1 MSVIAWRA
9 QPIEQARILNP
20 AFLGA
25 LLLAIADG
33 YQLEA
38 QNESGLPYALT
49 YLALPVVL
57 HKPTRDALPS
67 SIRTSMVAWLSV
79 NASVQIGIAD
89 RAAALVPLVRDAI
102 VVAAK
107 GNLVALHNG
116 RINAVAKPAMLR
128 SYGVQSDSMEVRN
141 CLSRAKFVGRWF
153 ALAGDF
159 TTVMAL
165 WGVRP

>member
-1 MSVIAWRA
+1 MSVTAWRD
-9 QPIEQARILNP
+9 QPVEQARILNP

-25 LLLAIADG
+25 LLVAIADG
-33 YQLEA
+33 YQAEA
-38 QNESGLPYALT
+38 QDKSGLPYALS

-57 HKPTRDALPS
+57 HKPTRDVLPG
-67 SIRTSMVAWLSV
+67 SIKTSMVAWLSV
-79 NASVQIGIAD
+79 NASAQVGIAD

-102 VVAAK
+102 MVAAR
-107 GNLVALHNG
+107 GNLVTLHSG
-116 RINAVAKPAMLR
+116 RINAVAMPKMLR
-128 SYGVQSDSMEVRN
+128 SYGEQSGSSEVRD
-141 CLSRAKFVGRWF
+141 CLSRARFVGRWF